1 MRSLLLIPS
10 LLLPLLAAAADGG
23 AADDRPAAA
32 AEARPRPV
40 IFNNDGGDAYLFPAN
55 REFSI
60 ENFLK
65 ERTTQLPATSV
76 STVSYCTISSS
87 FGQFTHPTRL
97 GEFLTL
103 SHNREGRRNITGEL
117 ARLGTDPL
125 REVIRYAHA
134 NSLEVFWCQ
143 RMNDCH
149 DVTHRTDKPY
159 ERYSKL
165 KQDHPDW
172 LFGAIGEKL
181 PNGVWSAVDYRVP
194 QIRELAAG
202 FVREV
207 ADNYE
212 IDGVEL
218 DFCRHFHLFGTVARG
233 QTATPEER
241 AMIVAMIRQIRSDLD
256 AAGRKRNRP
265 ILLAIRVPDSP
276 EYCRD
281 AGLDLETILR
291 EHLIDILIGG
301 GYFQLNSWDRLAA
314 LGQKYGVKTYA
325 GLAESR
331 IQNTLPAMSRFR
343 NAVWRGRAAA
353 ALQAGVDGIYI
364 FNQFNL
370 SPSRA
375 AYAYEL
381 KEPAKLFAG
390 NKFYFATSL
399 DGNPG
404 LYLKDGAGYRHTP
417 LITPKNPLK
426 SRNSAEVTIET
437 GEISPPREVR
447 LFCQGNLDGGSR
459 VELNGVAAEL
469 EFRNGELSVYRVDPA
484 ALQTAQNRLAFHRDG
499 ELILKDIGLL
509 AIRNPEDPELK
520 TIFSEAKNEKK

>member
-1 MRSLLLIPS
+1 MRPFLPILGSLLLA
-10 LLLPLLAAAADGG
+10 LAATAGG
-23 AADDRPAAA
+23 DDAWTQLREQAK
-32 AEARPRPV
+32 ARPRPA

-65 ERTTQLPATSV
+65 DRTTQLPATSV

-103 SHNREGRRNITGEL
+103 THNREGRRNITSEL
-117 ARLGTDPL
+117 AKLGTDPL

-134 NSLEVFWCQ
+134 NNLEVFWCQ

-149 DVTHRTDKPY
+149 DVVHRPGKPY

-165 KQDHPDW
+165 KKEHPDW

-181 PNGVWSAVDYRVP
+181 PNGAWSAVDYRVP

-207 ADNYE
+207 AENYD

-218 DFCRHFHLFGTVARG
+218 DFFRHFYLLGSVARG
-233 QTATPEER
+233 QTATPEEC
-241 AMIVAMIRQIRSDLD
+241 AAIVAMIRQIRSELD

-276 EYCRD
+276 EYCRA
-281 AGLDLETILR
+281 AGLDLETILK
-291 EHLIDILIGG
+291 EHLIDILIGS
-301 GYFQLNSWDRLAA
+301 GYFQLNTWDRLAA
-314 LGQKYGVKTYA
+314 LGKTHDVRTYA
-325 GLAESR
+325 SISESR
-331 IQNTLPAMSRFR
+331 IQNTLPAMSRLR
-343 NAVWRGRAAA
+343 NSVWRGRAAA
-353 ALQAGVDGIYI
+353 ALEAGVDGIHI

-370 SPSRA
+370 ASSRA
-375 AYAYEL
+375 AYTYEL
-381 KEPAKLFAG
+381 KDPAKLFAG
-390 NKFYFATSL
+390 NKFYFATNL

-404 LYLKDGAGYRHTP
+404 LYLKDGGQYRHTP

-426 SRNSAEVTIET
+426 ARNSAEITLET
-437 GEISPPREVR
+437 GEPSPPCEVR
-447 LFCQGNLDGGSR
+447 LFCQGNLDNSSQ
-459 VELNGVAAEL
+459 VELNGVAANF
-469 EFRNGELSVYRVDPA
+469 EFRNGELSIYRVDPA
-484 ALQTAQNRLAFHRDG
+484 ALQSAKNRITVRRDG
-499 ELILKDIGLL
+499 ELIIKDIGLL
-509 AIRNPEDPELK
+509 AIRNPDDPELK